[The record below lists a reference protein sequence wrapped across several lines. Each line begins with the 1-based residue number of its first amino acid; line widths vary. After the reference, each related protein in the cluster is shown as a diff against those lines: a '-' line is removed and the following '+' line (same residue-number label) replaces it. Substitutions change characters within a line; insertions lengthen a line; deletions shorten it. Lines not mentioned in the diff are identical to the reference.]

1 MSLPQIIG
9 LSLLE
14 IVGDF
19 AFKEFAN
26 KGGLLALTTG
36 IVGYI
41 GVCAMLIVSL
51 QGSTVLLVNGAWDG
65 VSGVIESI
73 AAYVILGERFD
84 NYFQYI
90 GIFLIVCGLFLLKIP
105 LKKDHPFYIPK
116 L

>member
-9 LSLLE
+9 ISVAE
-14 IVGDF
+14 IIGDF

-26 KGGLLALTTG
+26 KGGALALATG

-41 GVCAMLIVSL
+41 GVCSMLIISL
-51 QGSTVLLVNGAWDG
+51 QGSSVLLVNNAWDG
-65 VSGVIESI
+65 ISTLIESI
-73 AAYVILGERFD
+73 AAYIILGERFD

-90 GIFLIVCGLFLLKIP
+90 GIIFIVCGLFLLKIP